1 MNHRNTILTISVVIL
16 MIASVMVMGCNAQ
29 STPPVSD
36 SGVQK
41 ASVQVQVQ
49 PNGMTVEQQNI
60 ADKIKADN
68 TPGAIKHL
76 YLISPFNN
84 RVIYYS
90 TVNGKVTSSGKRLTP
105 NTVFAGTSNSWLQG
119 IPVNIGGG
127 EYRTGEVTQDDGTY
141 GTSNEYLY
149 WWDTKGIYHQVFSGQ
164 SIIVITSEPISINTG
179 TTISIEN
186 T

>member
-1 MNHRNTILTISVVIL
+1 MEKRNTIYIIAAVM
-16 MIASVMVMGCNAQ
+16 MIMFVAVMGCNAQ
-29 STPPVSD
+29 ATPPVSD

-49 PNGMTVEQQNI
+49 PNGMTVEQQNV
-60 ADKIKADN
+60 ADRIKDDN
-68 TPGAIKHL
+68 TPGSIKHL

-90 TVNGKVTSSGKRLTP
+90 TVKGKVTSGGKRLTP
-105 NTVFAGTSNSWLQG
+105 NTVFAGSSGNSGWDKG

-141 GTSNEYLY
+141 GTSDEYLY
-149 WWDTKGIYHQVFSGQ
+149 WWDTKDIYHQVFPGESL
-164 SIIVITSEPISINTG
+164 IIITSEPISINTG
-179 TTISIEN
+179 TTISIEK
-186 T
+186 